1 MNIKKNFSLSLYNS
15 FRVNHNSSYFIEIE
29 SENKLLKFL
38 EDEKYLNEDKLI
50 LGGGSN
56 ILFSKDFDGVILF
69 NKIKGIKILKED
81 DNHVYIRVGS
91 GENWDQFVSFCVQ
104 KKYFGIENLSLIPG
118 SVGAAP
124 IQNIGAYGVEV
135 KSFIENVKGIFI
147 DNLKEEKFDNK
158 SCLFEYRNS
167 IFKKKLKNKFFITSV
182 DFKLNKKEN
191 FNLSYKDLKGL
202 DKHNLSINMLRNKI
216 IKIRNSK
223 LPNPDEVGN
232 AGSFFKNPFVKIDT
246 INQIK
251 LDYDD
256 LVYFEGNGG
265 FKIPAA
271 WLIEKCG
278 WKGYKKDNIGI
289 SNKHALVLVNYGERS
304 GEKLKELS
312 IKIIK
317 DVKNKFDIKLEPEV
331 NII

>member
-56 ILFSKDFDGVILF
+56 ILFSKDFDGVILL

-91 GENWDQFVSFCVQ
+91 GEKWDQFVSFCVQ

-331 NII
+331 III